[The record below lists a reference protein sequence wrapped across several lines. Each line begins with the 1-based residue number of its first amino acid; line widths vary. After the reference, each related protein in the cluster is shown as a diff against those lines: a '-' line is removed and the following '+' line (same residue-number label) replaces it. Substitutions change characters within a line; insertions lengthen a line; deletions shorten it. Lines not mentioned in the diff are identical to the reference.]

1 MTIKMSPPLI
11 RMAIY
16 SNLFVSKLKG
26 PIISNS
32 KYTSTEFIQ
41 DKFGRKLQ

>member
-1 MTIKMSPPLI
+1 MSPPLI
-11 RMAIY
+11 RMA
-16 SNLFVSKLKG
+16 KLKG
-26 PIISNS
+26 PVISNS